1 MKFKKIFAAAAACAV
16 ATLSAASYAAT
27 TVSAAT
33 VVGKAMLSGQM
44 GTYSQWKEEDAIA
57 NGSTVAN
64 IDGNAQYEATW
75 NITGDGTGSIE
86 FLILQISGSD
96 SSSEDYKNFTADQY
110 PDLKITVD
118 EVYIDGVKAPYTSS
132 ADSIDYKYYEA
143 DLGKARIYLTS
154 TWEQPKLCQDLS
166 PQTEVKQQIKVV
178 FTVSGLYNDGTSNVT
193 NNSSGGN
200 NTTPTQAPSENN
212 NQPTQANNGN
222 NQTTQA
228 QNNNTSGGTS
238 GGAVLGNSTQTTS
251 ASTGHAGVAA
261 AVAGLVITTGIGIT
275 AVALR
280 RKK

>member
-1 MKFKKIFAAAAACAV
+1 
-16 ATLSAASYAAT
+16 
-27 TVSAAT
+27 
-33 VVGKAMLSGQM
+33 MLSGQM

-212 NQPTQANNGN
+212 NQPTRQITEITRLRKLRIIILLAVRQAALFWAT
-222 NQTTQA
+222 QLRQLLLLQATQA
-228 QNNNTSGGTS
+228 LQQQLQ
-238 GGAVLGNSTQTTS
+238 VL
-251 ASTGHAGVAA
+251 
-261 AVAGLVITTGIGIT
+261 L
-275 AVALR
+275 
-280 RKK
+280 

>member
-1 MKFKKIFAAAAACAV
+1 MKLKKIFAAAAACAV
-16 ATLSAASYAAT
+16 AALSAASYAAT

-57 NGSTVAN
+57 NGSTVAS

-75 NITGDGTGSIE
+75 DITGDGTGTIE

-118 EVYIDGVKAPYTSS
+118 EVYIDGVKAPYTSN
-132 ADSIDYKYYEA
+132 ADSIDYKYYES
-143 DLGKARIYLTS
+143 DLGKARVYLAS

-193 NNSSGGN
+193 NEPSGGN
-200 NTTPTQAPSENN
+200 NTAPTQAPSENN

-222 NQTTQA
+222 NQVTQA
-228 QNNNTSGGTS
+228 PNNNSGGTT
-238 GGAVLGNSTQTTS
+238 GGAVLGNSTQTNS
-251 ASTGHAGVAA
+251 ASTGDAGVAA
-261 AVAGLVITTGIGIT
+261 AVAGLVVTTGIGIT
-275 AVALR
+275 AVVLK

>member
-1 MKFKKIFAAAAACAV
+1 MKFKKIFAAVAACAV
-16 ATLSAASYAAT
+16 VSLSAFALSVT
-27 TVSAAT
+27 TIVNAEEGFPTQAY
-33 VVGKAMLSGQM
+33 LSGQIG
-44 GTYSQWKEEDAIA
+44 GTNVWEPNEATA
-57 NGSTVAN
+57 GSTIADVN
-64 IDGNAQYEATW
+64 GDAQYEVEWKVT
-75 NITGDGTGSIE
+75 DGGTDQLQ
-86 FLILQISGSD
+86 FLMVWIP
-96 SSSEDYKNFTADQY
+96 NVTTDQF
-110 PDLKITVD
+110 PNMSVKID
-118 EVYIDGVKAPYTSS
+118 AVYIDGNQVSNYTTS
-132 ADSIDYKYYEA
+132 ANAVNMAYYEQ
-143 DLGKARIYLTS
+143 GKDTGTRLYLID
-154 TWEQPKLCQDLS
+154 TWTGSGIEDIAKTTAVTQS
-166 PQTEVKQQIKVV
+166 VKVL
-178 FTVSGLYNDGTSNVT
+178 FTISGTGITGTSNVT

-251 ASTGHAGVAA
+251 ASTGDAGVAA

>member
-1 MKFKKIFAAAAACAV
+1 MK
-16 ATLSAASYAAT
+16 
-27 TVSAAT
+27 
-33 VVGKAMLSGQM
+33 QP
-44 GTYSQWKEEDAIA
+44 
-57 NGSTVAN
+57 
-64 IDGNAQYEATW
+64 W

-251 ASTGHAGVAA
+251 ASTGDAGVAA